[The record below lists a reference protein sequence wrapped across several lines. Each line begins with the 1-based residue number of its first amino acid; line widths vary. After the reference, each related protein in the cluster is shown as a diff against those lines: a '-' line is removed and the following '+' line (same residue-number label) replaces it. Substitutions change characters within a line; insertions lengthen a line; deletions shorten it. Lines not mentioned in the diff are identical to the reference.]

1 MSQASVRVWIVNAVL
16 LALTGLLY
24 FHVVVPIPAPALNVN
39 IPWWGLA
46 VLFFAS
52 EVAVVR
58 LQFREGSLGLSLN
71 ELALVAGLY
80 FASPASLILAQLVGG
95 GLAFIYPRR
104 MGRLKFAFNF
114 AEVGLQATVAVV
126 VFHLITGDRPT
137 LGPLSWVAALVAIAL
152 VDSMG
157 ALLVQVVVTITEGR
171 PPANKIAQAMG
182 LATAGGVTSAS
193 LGLLGVTV
201 IGDNP
206 VGAWLLLIPTVTL
219 YIAYRAYVS
228 ERERYESIELLYEA
242 NRILQ
247 RSPSLDVA
255 IMDLLRHV
263 RTMFRAEMAEIVLLA
278 GSGEGKAIRSR
289 VGPADE
295 VETLVESEVEPV
307 QQALAALPPEA
318 RGTVRLSLRTD
329 GGIPARLQTHGVRDA
344 IITELEGERRVIG
357 TIMVANRRGDQS
369 TFSEQDRRLFETL
382 AAQAGFSLENG
393 RLEQTLAGMQVENAE
408 LERQVLHD
416 PLTRLANR
424 VLFIDRV
431 HNGLSQRPEPGADI
445 GVMFIDLDDFKA
457 VNDTLGHAAGDEL
470 LVQVAERLR
479 QSVRPGDTV
488 ARLGGDEFGVQMA
501 GIGVETEATNV
512 AKRILGSFN
521 SPFVVNGQEV
531 WSHAT
536 IGIATAVPGQI
547 EVPDLLRR
555 ADVAM
560 YTAKGEGKSR
570 YAVFSE
576 RSRLGIVKS
585 RPRRANP

>member
-445 GVMFIDLDDFKA
+445 GVMFIDLDDFKT

-488 ARLGGDEFGVQMA
+488 ARLGGDEFGVHMA

-512 AKRILGSFN
+512 AKRILDSFN